1 MCVVL
6 QFIWHLLQ
14 STWHPIVCEFSNFA
28 SSCISFHIHCN
39 QLPRSYHF
47 LILNCA
53 LSCNSLLIYCN
64 RLDFKLCVFLHLFP
78 HSVQS
83 TCHSIIFWI
92 WNLRCP
98 LSLSTLN
105 AIDLLSYHFLILKF
119 ALSCNSF
126 HIYCISEFS
135 NCASSC
141 ISFHIDC
148 NRLLSYH
155 FLILKLCVILQFSPY
170 LLQSTW
176 LQIVPILALISTF
189 SAIDLL
195 SFHFLTL
202 KLCVVLQFIPHLLQ
216 STWHPIIWEFSNCS
230 PSCIS
235 FHIHCNWLVLR
246 SFVNFQ
252 IVRLLAPNSTFIAI
266 DLQFYHFL
274 ILKFCIV
281 LLLFPHWLQSTCYPV
296 IF

>member
-1 MCVVL
+1 MRYPAIHSL
-6 QFIWHLLQ
+6 FIAIDLTSNCAYLALI
-14 STWHPIVCEFSNFA
+14 STFSA
-28 SSCISFHIHCN
+28 ID
-39 QLPRSYHF
+39 LPFYHF
-47 LILNCA
+47 LN
-53 LSCNSLLIYCN
+53 
-64 RLDFKLCVFLHLFP
+64 
-78 HSVQS
+78 
-83 TCHSIIFWI
+83 
-92 WNLRCP
+92 
-98 LSLSTLN
+98 
-105 AIDLLSYHFLILKF
+105 LKF
-119 ALSCNSF
+119 ALSS
-126 HIYCISEFS
+126 
-135 NCASSC
+135 
-141 ISFHIDC
+141 ISFHIEC
-148 NRLLSYH
+148 NRLAILS
-155 FLILKLCVILQFSPY
+155 FSNIKLCVILQFTPY
-170 LLQSTW
+170 PLQSTW

-252 IVRLLAPNSTFIAI
+252 IVRLPAPNSTFIAI

-274 ILKFCIV
+274 ILKFCFV
-281 LLLFPHWLQSTCYPV
+281 LHLFPHWLQSICYPN